1 MILMFIPRDGG
12 PSIAVTSVS
21 SILCTMRKKK
31 MMMKKKLLLSGLR
44 INIEMFANNPLDGK
58 EPYPMSSSSNKHC
71 IPRNYGN
78 DKRHRIDRSMNLDT
92 PIITNIHN

>member
-1 MILMFIPRDGG
+1 MFTPRDGG
-12 PSIAVTSVS
+12 PSIEVTSVR
-21 SILCTMRKKK
+21 SILYTTRRKK

-44 INIEMFANNPLDGK
+44 INKDMFANNPLDGQ

-92 PIITNIHN
+92 PIITNTHN